1 MTKPPKLTETVA
13 VDDGTLHRIS
23 DLPDSL
29 LVRILSLL
37 PTTKDAFR
45 SCLVSKRWQYLWTSI
60 DNLTLVCSS
69 TGSEKFLSFVDY
81 ALAQRTCS
89 NIRKFHLEIWDM
101 PSYSLHIEQ
110 WLSYVIENKVEHV
123 VLRSIFYKLVY
134 TLPQFFYT
142 CSSLITLE
150 LMSCVFDKGAVIS
163 WKSLKTVSFKMMKLD
178 D

>member
-1 MTKPPKLTETVA
+1 
-13 VDDGTLHRIS
+13 
-23 DLPDSL
+23 
-29 LVRILSLL
+29 
-37 PTTKDAFR
+37 
-45 SCLVSKRWQYLWTSI
+45 
-60 DNLTLVCSS
+60 
-69 TGSEKFLSFVDY
+69 
-81 ALAQRTCS
+81 
-89 NIRKFHLEIWDM
+89 M